1 MPPKLTSEA
10 TRQAFLPCINANQ
23 VNPLTYIAVEGPIG
37 VGKTTLSRMLSEQF
51 NARLVLEEAEENPFL
66 PDFYKDTRRYA
77 FQTQVFFLLS
87 RFRQQK
93 ELEQQDL
100 FRQATVSD
108 YIFAKDRIFAHLNLS
123 PEEVDLYEN
132 LYRILDA
139 RIRKPDLVIFLQAS
153 VDALRERIKKRGILY
168 EKSISGAYIERLCQ
182 AYNQFFFE
190 YDDTPLLTVNCTEI
204 DIVKNESDY
213 KNLLKEILSMR
224 KGNKDKHYVSISSK

>member
-1 MPPKLTSEA
+1 M
-10 TRQAFLPCINANQ
+10 
-23 VNPLTYIAVEGPIG
+23 VNPLQYIAVEGPIG
-37 VGKTTLSRMLSEQF
+37 VGKTTLCRMLAEQF
-51 NARLVLEEAEENPFL
+51 KGRLVLEEAEENPFL
-66 PDFYKDTRRYA
+66 PDFYKDSKRFA

-93 ELEQQDL
+93 EIEQQDL
-100 FRQATVSD
+100 FQQATVAD

-123 PEEVDLYEN
+123 QEEIDLYEN

-153 VDALRERIKKRGILY
+153 VDELRERIKKRGIPY

-190 YDDTPLLTVNCTEI
+190 YDETPLLTVNCTEI
-204 DIVKNESDY
+204 DIVRNESDY
-213 KNLLKEILSMR
+213 KHLLKEILNMR
-224 KGNKDKHYVSISSK
+224 KGKLDKHYVSISSKT